1 MSLYLTFEGDLKM
14 RNLLKPATLAFALI
28 AAGSA
33 GVASAAEMHE
43 MTAEPIVGQVTFNGQ
58 ATPLDADD
66 VYTNANGMH
75 VYMPDPVLPEAD
87 TLSLMAVGLGLIG
100 LRLRRKSK

>member
-1 MSLYLTFEGDLKM
+1 M
-14 RNLLKPATLAFALI
+14 RNLLKPATLALVLI

-33 GVASAAEMHE
+33 GVANATELHE
-43 MTAEPIVGQVTFNGQ
+43 MTAEPIVGQVTFDGH
-58 ATPLDADD
+58 TMPLDRDD
-66 VYTNANGMH
+66 VFTNPNGMH
-75 VYMPDPVLPEAD
+75 IYMPDPVLPEAG

>member
-1 MSLYLTFEGDLKM
+1 M

-28 AAGSA
+28 AAGS
-33 GVASAAEMHE
+33 VTAANATEMHE
-43 MTAEPIVGQVTFNGQ
+43 MTAEPIVGQVIYGGQ
-58 ATPLDADD
+58 TMPLDADD
-66 VYTNANGMH
+66 VYTNSTGMH
-75 VYMPDPVLPEAD
+75 IFMPDPVLPEAG

>member
-1 MSLYLTFEGDLKM
+1 M
-14 RNLLKPATLAFALI
+14 RNLLKPATLALVLI

-33 GVASAAEMHE
+33 GVANAAEVHE
-43 MTAEPIVGQVTFNGQ
+43 MTAEPIVGDVVWNGQ
-58 ATPLDADD
+58 TMPLDADD
-66 VYTNANGMH
+66 VYTNSTGMH

-100 LRLRRKSK
+100 LRLRRKNK